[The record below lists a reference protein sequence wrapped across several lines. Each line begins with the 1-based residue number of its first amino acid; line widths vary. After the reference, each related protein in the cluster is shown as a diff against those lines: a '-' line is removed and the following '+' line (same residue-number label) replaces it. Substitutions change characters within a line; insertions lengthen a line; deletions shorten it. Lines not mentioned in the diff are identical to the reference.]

1 MQVGLIL
8 NYNNRSVKRPLAV
21 TATANP
27 EFAIATVDNESTAE
41 LMSMLIPTEWQETLL
56 SIAKQERALINK
68 RRTLLAQYRAEFKQ
82 IIKDCPELLI

>member
-8 NYNNRSVKRPLAV
+8 DYNRPTKRPLAV

-27 EFAIATVDNESTAE
+27 EFAIATVDNGSTAE